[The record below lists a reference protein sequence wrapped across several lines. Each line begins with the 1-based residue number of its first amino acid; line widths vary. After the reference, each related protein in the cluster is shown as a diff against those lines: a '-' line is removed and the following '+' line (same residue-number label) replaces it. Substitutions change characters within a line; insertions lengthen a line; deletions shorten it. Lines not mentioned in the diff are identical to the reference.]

1 MNVDEAKID
10 TVNADRRGGAVK
22 FENSS
27 VDGVLEAEINEMIRW
42 KGHKFIIT
50 ACT

>member
-10 TVNADRRGGAVK
+10 TVNADRRGGVAK

-27 VDGVLEAEINEMIRW
+27 VDGVLEVGIQRNDSVKRS
-42 KGHKFIIT
+42 
-50 ACT
+50 